1 MSGSLALLQAPV
13 RTGESPLVINPKSKL
28 GAGMMTA
35 KGTEAW
41 KPAMAM
47 GYVPGKKW
55 LEGRPNPQGMK
66 D

>member
-1 MSGSLALLQAPV
+1 
-13 RTGESPLVINPKSKL
+13 
-28 GAGMMTA
+28 MTA